1 MFEIYDRLM
10 AFAIALVDTGKF
22 FYVCAGVFVAFV
34 ATVYLV
40 KLVLLPFYVAEICKM
55 MRK

>member
-22 FYVCAGVFVAFV
+22 FYVCAGVFFAFV
-34 ATVYLV
+34 ATIYLAQ
-40 KLVLLPFYVAEICKM
+40 LVLLPFRVAEIYKM
-55 MRK
+55 MKK

>member
-34 ATVYLV
+34 ATVYLI
-40 KLVLLPFYVAEICKM
+40 KLVLIPFHVAEICKM
-55 MRK
+55 MKK

>member
-10 AFAIALVDTGKF
+10 TFAIALVDTGKF
-22 FYVCAGVFVAFV
+22 FYVCAGVIVAFV

-55 MRK
+55 MKK